1 MNYVKSGLCWTR
13 FQSWNNSRKL
23 FDHLQFSGILS
34 VKSGGS
40 LKLEVLDRGFHEI
53 QDGGDV
59 SAIQAE
65 VPAGKTKFNV
75 SCQIKFGHFTF
86 QTWLSVSIT
95 SFHAPVPGEP
105 GDDGGGGWARPQ
117 PAPVALAQLGQPQ
130 RAAVSCRNMIFS
142 EGIHNYYANT

>member
-1 MNYVKSGLCWTR
+1 MNYVKSGLCCWTR
-13 FQSWNNSRKL
+13 FQSWNNSRKR

-34 VKSGGS
+34 VKCGWS
-40 LKLEVLDRGFHEI
+40 LKLEVLDRGLHEV

-86 QTWLSVSIT
+86 QTWLKVSIT
-95 SFHAPVPGEP
+95 SLQPLSSSSLGTW
-105 GDDGGGGWARPQ
+105 WAWWRWWRRWSPPPPRPCSPRSAGTATASDSLLQ
-117 PAPVALAQLGQPQ
+117 KYD
-130 RAAVSCRNMIFS
+130 I
-142 EGIHNYYANT
+142 